1 MDHYEIIDAMLDRVV
16 LDSEGYVNKLSF
28 ARTTADHYYNMGA
41 LADYQW
47 RALVNRSAKIQDMLF
62 DRNIS

>member
-16 LDSEGYVNKLSF
+16 LDSEGYVTKLS
-28 ARTTADHYYNMGA
+28 AIRASADAYYNMGA